1 MSLESADRATQQ
13 LPLRGVVPIIP
24 TPFKPETEEIDFDAL
39 RRLIDFA
46 VAIGV
51 PAVCLPAY
59 ASEFYKLS
67 ETERFRVVEIA
78 VEQAAGRVVVI
89 AQSNH
94 PSLKLAQEIAR
105 RNEALGADL
114 ISFAIPR
121 IFGLGPED
129 VLDYCRAMGQ
139 AVQAPVLIQDFNPN
153 GPTVGAEFARQLHQ
167 TCPNFRYLK
176 LEEPLMGA
184 KVTAI
189 REATADAIGILEGWG
204 GMYTLELLPYGIC
217 GLMPGLAAAD
227 ILAHVWRLGEQQR
240 WAEAMD
246 VFQRIL
252 PQLVFSLQNM
262 ELFLHLEKRL
272 LVARGVLEH
281 ATVRHATLNPSPEL
295 LTYGDFLNQRVLE
308 VLADLKL
315 TMWTEIRHNE

>member
-1 MSLESADRATQQ
+1 
-13 LPLRGVVPIIP
+13 V
-24 TPFKPETEEIDFDAL
+24 PETEEVDFEAL
-39 RRLIDFA
+39 RRLVDFA
-46 VAIGV
+46 VAIGM
-51 PAVCLPAY
+51 PAICLPAY

-67 ETERFRVVEIA
+67 ETERFRLVEIA
-78 VEQAAGRVVVI
+78 VEQAAGRVAVI

-105 RNEALGADL
+105 RNESLGADL

-121 IFGLGPED
+121 IFGLGPDD
-129 VLDYCRAMGQ
+129 VLDYCQGMCQ
-139 AVQAPVLIQDFNPN
+139 AVQKAVLIQDFNPN

-189 REATADAIGILEGWG
+189 REATADAIGVLEGWG

-227 ILAHVWRLGEQQR
+227 VLAHVWRLGEQQR

-281 ATVRHATLNPSPEL
+281 AVVRRATLTPDAQVL
-295 LTYGDFLNQRVLE
+295 AYGEFLNQRVLE
-308 VLADLKL
+308 AVADLK
-315 TMWTEIRHNE
+315 R

>member
-1 MSLESADRATQQ
+1 MESPNHITHP
-13 LPLRGVVPIIP
+13 LSLRGVVPIIP
-24 TPFKPETEEIDFDAL
+24 TPFVPETEEVDFEAL

-46 VAIGV
+46 VTLDV

-67 ETERFRVVEIA
+67 ETERFRLVEIA
-78 VEQAAGRVVVI
+78 VEQAAGRVAII

-105 RNEALGADL
+105 RNESLGADL

-121 IFGLGPED
+121 IFGLGPDD
-129 VLDYCRAMGQ
+129 VLDYCQGMCQ
-139 AVQAPVLIQDFNPN
+139 AVQKPVLIQDFNPN
-153 GPTVGAEFARQLHQ
+153 GPTVGAEFARRLHQ

-184 KVTAI
+184 KVTSI
-189 REATADAIGILEGWG
+189 REATADAIGVLEGWG

-227 ILAHVWRLGEQQR
+227 VLAHVWRLGEQQR

-252 PQLVFSLQNM
+252 PQLIFSLQNM

-281 ATVRHATLNPSPEL
+281 AVVRRATLTPDSQVL
-295 LTYGDFLNQRVLE
+295 AYGEFLNQRVLE
-308 VLADLKL
+308 AVADLKVA
-315 TMWTEIRHNE
+315 

>member
-1 MSLESADRATQQ
+1 MPEIA
-13 LPLRGVVPIIP
+13 LRGVVPIIP
-24 TPFKPETEEIDFDAL
+24 TPFVPETEAVDLAAL

-46 VAIGV
+46 VEIQM

-67 ETERFRVVEIA
+67 ETERLQVVETA
-78 VEQAAGRVVVI
+78 VQQAAGRVKII

-94 PSLKLAQEIAR
+94 PSLKLAQEIAH
-105 RNEALGADL
+105 RNESLGADL

-121 IFGLGPED
+121 LFGLGADD
-129 VLDYCRAMGQ
+129 VLDYCRGMCE
-139 AVQAPVLIQDFNPN
+139 AVQRPVLIQDFNPN
-153 GPTVGAEFARQLHQ
+153 GPTVGAEFARRLREA
-167 TCPNFRYLK
+167 CPNFCYLK

-189 REATADAIGILEGWG
+189 REATDGAIGVLEGWG
-204 GMYTLELLPYGIC
+204 GMYTLELIPYGIC

-227 ILAHVWRLGEQQR
+227 VLAHVWRLGQESR

-246 VFQRIL
+246 VFQQLL

-262 ELFLHLEKRL
+262 ELFHHLEKRL

-281 ATVRHATLNPSPEL
+281 AVVRRAS
-295 LTYGDFLNQRVLE
+295 LTPDPQVLAYGEFLNQRVLE
-308 VLADLKL
+308 AVAELELV
-315 TMWTEIRHNE
+315 M